1 MLHLIKLAVGVQDVA
16 HLRALQAAR
25 QGTEALRHRTRNAPR
40 RAAELMAGGSLYWV
54 IAGALVVRQRVLD
67 VTPDHWPDGTA
78 CAGLMLDPVLV
89 PVEGR
94 RMKPF
99 QGWRY
104 LEDAA
109 APADVSAMTETP
121 GADAMP
127 AALRRELEA
136 LCLL

>member
-1 MLHLIKLAVGVQDVA
+1 MVHLIKLAVGVRDVA
-16 HLRALQAAR
+16 HLRAIQAER
-25 QGTEALRHRTRNAPR
+25 QRTEPPLRHRTRNAPR
-40 RAAELMAGGSLYWV
+40 RAAELAGGGSLFWV
-54 IAGALVVRQRVLD
+54 VAGALVVRQRVLE
-67 VTPDHWPDGTA
+67 VIADHWEDGTP
-78 CAGLMLDPVLV
+78 CAGLLLHPELV
-89 PVEGR
+89 AVEGR

-109 APADVSAMTETP
+109 APLDVTGTP
-121 GADAMP
+121 TPTAHDLP